1 MIHPARQHAAYENIE
16 MNCISMA
23 SVRATQSGYI
33 MQGEQKVAAIQGV
46 TLEGESI
53 TLFPGEV
60 PRKLPDPDYW
70 QRQAFDF
77 TAFRP
82 LPTAMDEPCQHIRV
96 DKALDILIGDKLR

>member
-1 MIHPARQHAAYENIE
+1 M
-16 MNCISMA
+16 
-23 SVRATQSGYI
+23 
-33 MQGEQKVAAIQGV
+33 
-46 TLEGESI
+46 
-53 TLFPGEV
+53 